1 MLTVM
6 SNYYLVGVSLYESEN
21 KIYKMNMDLNNK
33 VYLFLYI
40 LLFRE

>member
-21 KIYKMNMDLNNK
+21 KIYKLNMDLNNK
-33 VYLFLYI
+33 VYLFI
-40 LLFRE
+40 LL

>member
-21 KIYKMNMDLNNK
+21 KIYKLNMDLNNK
-33 VYLFLYI
+33 VYLFI
-40 LLFRE
+40 LLYLLFI